1 MGPWSA
7 ATDAWTRD
15 AHAQVD
21 KRREGGRPG
30 AKGRGE
36 DHQRRQQQQQQQRLT
51 LPTSVLFRTLSA
63 TASGCWVDADDM
75 LIDLD
80 MMFEGGWSDG
90 RQSGLFSAR
99 DQVEKWESG

>member
-15 AHAQVD
+15 AHAQRID
-21 KRREGGRPG
+21 KRREAGRPG
-30 AKGRGE
+30 GNNGRGE
-36 DHQRRQQQQQQQRLT
+36 QDRQLRRQQRLT

-63 TASGCWVDADDM
+63 TASGCWVDVDDM

-80 MMFEGGWSDG
+80 MMFDGG
-90 RQSGLFSAR
+90 L
-99 DQVEKWESG
+99 V